1 MCYYNHVKM
10 TREGKMLL
18 KRLEKLVANYK
29 FIGDR
34 MYTGLEYPQAPV
46 LQRIPDQTDFEIVE
60 KEWGLLPTNITS
72 VERVSDFRIKAMTL
86 NARSENLFVNEQG
99 RPAMFAD
106 AAMNRRCLIP
116 STGFY
121 EWRHVKQRG
130 KNGKVLKQ
138 TIAFPYIIK
147 TSESNPFYFAGIWN
161 PGKVNGD
168 TFSIVTTEAND
179 LMQQIHNTAKR
190 MPTILTE
197 DLAWEWMFNSALS
210 KTDVQDIARS
220 QYDAAKLTCYTV
232 DKGFRT
238 APDPTV
244 PVHYSELPP
253 LGDDIMGTPQL
264 ALF

>member
-1 MCYYNHVKM
+1 M

>member
-1 MCYYNHVKM
+1 
-10 TREGKMLL
+10 MLL
-18 KRLEKLVANYK
+18 KRLEKLVVNYK

-34 MYTGLEYPQAPV
+34 MYAGLEYPQAPV
-46 LQRIPDQTDFEIVE
+46 LQRIPDQEDFDIVE
-60 KEWGLLPTNITS
+60 KEWGLLPPNIAS
-72 VERVSDFRIKAMTL
+72 IERATDFRLKAMTL
-86 NARSENLFVNEQG
+86 NARSENLFLNEHG
-99 RPAMFAD
+99 RPSMFAD

-121 EWRHVKQRG
+121 EWRHIKQRG

-138 TIAFPYIIK
+138 TNAFPYMIK
-147 TSESNPFYFAGIWN
+147 TTDAAPFYFAGIWN

-168 TFSIVTTEAND
+168 TFSIVTTEANA

-190 MPTILTE
+190 MPTLLTE

-210 KTDVQDIARS
+210 KDDVQDIARF
-220 QYDAAKLTCYTV
+220 QYDASKMTSHTV

-238 APDPTV
+238 THDPSLPVNYPD
-244 PVHYSELPP
+244 LPP
-253 LGDDIMGTPQL
+253 LGDDIMGTPQM